1 MFSSVPVLLLL
12 RRQRAKLLNC
22 DAVREFVQSGK
33 IVLIGL
39 LVLYLY
45 QLASLASLCPR
56 PGCEMQG
63 SSPLGVDAV
72 EKGLEIGDEQ

>member
-1 MFSSVPVLLLL
+1 VTLCVEMLVERVLQLADFDDSESARQNRSHRLL
-12 RRQRAKLLNC
+12 
-22 DAVREFVQSGK
+22 S
-33 IVLIGL
+33 
-39 LVLYLY
+39 LYLY